1 VADPR
6 RPRTWWTFPLTQAV
20 FCYAVYNG
28 FEWVRSQV
36 EGSRAQSIIHAR
48 QIIST
53 ERFLH
58 IFHEAR
64 VEHWVLPC
72 APLCNVKATPH
83 LNEYAIRFWNI
94 YYGLMHFAVPA
105 LVLIYLYHWQ
115 FDRYRLWRN
124 TAGFMLAISLL
135 GFWLY
140 PVLPPRL
147 LAVHFGFFDASHF
160 GGWGAIGKAEAGPM
174 ANAFAAMP
182 SLHIGWSTWC
192 ACAAVPVVRN
202 RVAKVLLIL
211 HPIVTFFAVVITAN
225 HYILDG
231 IGGLVTLALGYLVAR
246 AVTRAP
252 ADGAEKSPPAASDT
266 YPDPMTTAPRAP
278 G

>member
-1 VADPR
+1 MADPKKR
-6 RPRTWWTFPLTQAV
+6 WWNFWLIQAAV
-20 FCYAVYNG
+20 CYAAYNA
-28 FEWVRSQV
+28 FEYVRSLI
-36 EGSRAQSIIHAR
+36 EGSRADAVIHAR
-48 QIIST
+48 QVISA

-64 VEHWVLPC
+64 VEHWILPC
-72 APLCNVKATPH
+72 APFCNVATTPR

-105 LVLIYLYHWQ
+105 LVAIYLFHWHFQ
-115 FDRYRLWRN
+115 RYRLWRN

-140 PVLPPRL
+140 PTLPPRL
-147 LAVHFGFFDASHF
+147 LPPHFGFFDASHY

-174 ANAFAAMP
+174 ANAYAAMP

-192 ACAAVPVVRN
+192 AFAAAPVVRN

-211 HPIVTFFAVVITAN
+211 HPIVTFFAVVVTAN

-231 IGGLVTLALGYLVAR
+231 IGGLVTLGLGYLVAR
-246 AVTRAP
+246 AVTR
-252 ADGAEKSPPAASDT
+252 PPRDDASDEAVSAAPGT
-266 YPDPMTTAPRAP
+266 YPDRTTTVPQGP
-278 G
+278 